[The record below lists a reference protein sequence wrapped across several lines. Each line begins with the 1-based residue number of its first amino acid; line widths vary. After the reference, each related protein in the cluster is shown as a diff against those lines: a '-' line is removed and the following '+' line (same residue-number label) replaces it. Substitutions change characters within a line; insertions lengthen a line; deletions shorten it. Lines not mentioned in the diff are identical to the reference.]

1 MNAAPQILKTATYYL
16 GFREIGNNEGFE
28 DAIFEKYMRDRGFET
43 GLAWCSFFAELVYW
57 GTYIKRQKELD
68 KLFNG
73 SAVQT
78 FHNFKNSDWNVS
90 GVPAPGSLAV
100 WQKYQDGVS
109 RWQGHIAIV
118 ESSKIIM
125 KGVESK
131 GVITTIDGNSNEDG
145 SRNGYMVARVTRVL
159 NWEENNGL
167 RILGF
172 IIPKEL

>member
-1 MNAAPQILKTATYYL
+1 MKAAPQILKTATFYL
-16 GFREIGNNEGFE
+16 GFREIGQNEGFE
-28 DAIFEKYMRDRGFET
+28 DDLFQKYMIGRGWES
-43 GLAWCSFFAELVYW
+43 GMAWCSFFAELVYW
-57 GTYIKRQKELD
+57 GTYIDRQKELD

-78 FHNFKNSDWNVS
+78 YHNFKKAGWSIS

-100 WQKYQDGVS
+100 WQKYQQGVKQ
-109 RWQGHIAIV
+109 WQGHIAIV
-118 ESSKIIM
+118 ESSKIIIE
-125 KGVESK
+125 GVESK
-131 GVITTIDGNSNEDG
+131 GEITTIDGNSNEDG